1 MLGKYPLEDM
11 PEFYSLADAMLISLK
26 KGHIFSL
33 TIPAKVQSYLACG
46 KPIIAML
53 DGEAPKLILDAKAGL
68 TCNAEDYDELAN
80 NVLQMSTMGKHEITQ
95 MGTNALNLYT
105 RDFSRNL
112 LLNRVEQLFYN
123 MINQ

>member
-1 MLGKYPLEDM
+1 M
-11 PEFYSLADAMLISLK
+11 
-26 KGHIFSL
+26 
-33 TIPAKVQSYLACG
+33 
-46 KPIIAML
+46 
-53 DGEAPKLILDAKAGL
+53 